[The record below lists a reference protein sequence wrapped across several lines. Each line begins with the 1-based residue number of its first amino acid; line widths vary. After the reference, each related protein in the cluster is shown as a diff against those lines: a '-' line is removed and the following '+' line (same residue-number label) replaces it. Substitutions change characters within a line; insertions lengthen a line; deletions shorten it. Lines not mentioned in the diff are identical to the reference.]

1 MNFKLIAIKLGEGLK
16 YDTTVNDINRIS
28 SAIFDFSLKEYPH
41 ESITSVRSQL
51 IYNWVMTLADNSM
64 TDDKKIQLL
73 GDFIKGLTPDNSPL
87 RTLIVDK
94 KAILSPDMWTL
105 IHKDIQRVSQK
116 KFIDGHYSDAV
127 ESAFKE
133 VNTRVKKIV
142 RDKTSQEFDGVDLMN
157 RAFSLGKP
165 IIVLDDLSTDSG
177 KDIQKGYLQIY
188 SGSILGIRNPKAHAN
203 LTTSKENA
211 IHFLFLASLLMIKI
225 DDSKSFLTQ
234 S

>member
-1 MNFKLIAIKLGEGLK
+1 
-16 YDTTVNDINRIS
+16 
-28 SAIFDFSLKEYPH
+28 
-41 ESITSVRSQL
+41 
-51 IYNWVMTLADNSM
+51 MTLADDSM
-64 TDDKKIQLL
+64 SDDKKIQLL

-87 RTLIVDK
+87 RTLIDDK

-105 IHKDIQRVSQK
+105 IHKDIQRVSKK